1 MLKYCHLLV
10 LILFS
15 SVVQA
20 HLNPECTSRVHFKGS
35 TSSLPNNTNTKIPY
49 PQINTE
55 LVVQI
60 FKKAVERGELK
71 LFEVPVSFAELK
83 PQQVE
88 FTYTIGKEQ
97 PIVKVYSLLIKSMP
111 LPAMPDI
118 HIEGVTVI
126 LDEDGHILE
135 AIAHSHH

>member
-1 MLKYCHLLV
+1 MFKYCHLLV

-55 LVVQI
+55 LV
-60 FKKAVERGELK
+60 
-71 LFEVPVSFAELK
+71 
-83 PQQVE
+83 VE